1 MTLLEQ
7 LQADAAFYV
16 LNVLGFT
23 VVVLITWLLTRR
35 QQAKALAT
43 LQQQKKQTN
52 TDASAILMGIEQQID
67 HEKEYLRRCVQLLEQ
82 ALLNE
87 DVTAL
92 RQQRY
97 QLVHG
102 LMNKYRPKVTKAA
115 QFWADYYQDNKPQ
128 QQVLA
133 EQIIV
138 PFFETCRQIVAAVN
152 AKAVLQLLPKDIPA
166 DQAFVLEQGS
176 LQFALDALHACGRG
190 RWAKQYQK
198 AMPLEVTSA

>member
-16 LNVLGFT
+16 LNILGFT
-23 VVVLITWLLTRR
+23 VVVLLTWLLTRR
-35 QQAKALAT
+35 QQAKALAA
-43 LQQQKKQTN
+43 LQQQKQQTN
-52 TDASAILMGIEQQID
+52 TDARAVFVGIEEQMD

-87 DVTAL
+87 DVNAL

-102 LMNKYRPKVTKAA
+102 LMDKYRPKVARAA
-115 QFWADYYQDNKPQ
+115 QFWADYYQDNKKQ

-133 EQIIV
+133 EQFLV
-138 PFFETCRQIVAAVN
+138 SFLETCRQVVAAVN
-152 AKAVLQLLPKDIPA
+152 AKAVIRLLPKDIPA
-166 DQAFVLEQGS
+166 DQAFVLEQS
-176 LQFALDALHACGRG
+176 TLQFAFDAFQVCGRG

-198 AMPLEVTSA
+198 AMPLEVLAA